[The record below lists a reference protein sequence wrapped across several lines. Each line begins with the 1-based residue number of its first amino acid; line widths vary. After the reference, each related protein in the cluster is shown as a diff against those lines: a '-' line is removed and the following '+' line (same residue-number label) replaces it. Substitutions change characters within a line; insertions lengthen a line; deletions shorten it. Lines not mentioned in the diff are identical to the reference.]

1 MFRKCAI
8 SAGHIIIGNPA
19 LGVGCGSGSNLRR
32 IEMTYSV
39 QTINLTAEVLYD
51 LTTTISSVHEIYNV
65 LPDYSGADANI
76 TVTWAVVAGFW
87 HIYLY
92 SVDAITGV
100 KVKIIYK

>member
-1 MFRKCAI
+1 MQIGKCAI
-8 SAGHIIIGNPA
+8 LAATYSKTGHAIAGSILADPNFGE
-19 LGVGCGSGSNLRR
+19 
-32 IEMTYSV
+32 EMTYSV
-39 QTINLTAEVLYD
+39 QTINLGAGVEYD
-51 LTTTISSVHEIYNV
+51 LTTTISSAREIFNV
-65 LPDYSGADANI
+65 LPDYGGADANI